1 MSGASGRI
9 TLRRWSPGG
18 AGGPE
23 EDVVAVEE
31 PLEIRVAGRGIAV
44 VMRTPGH
51 DRELAAGFLL
61 TEGVIRRADDLL
73 DLLPCREQAG
83 GAAGNVIEAV
93 LAPHVAV
100 DFARLTRHVFSSS
113 SCGVCGKAALD
124 GLFAVAPAVGPGP
137 DFDMEAL
144 AALPAQL
151 RAAQP
156 GFGATGGLH
165 GCALFDPV
173 GRLEAVRE
181 DVGRHNALDKV
192 LGQALRA
199 GRVPLVDRG
208 LLVSGRIS
216 FELVQ
221 KALMAGIPLVAG
233 IGAPTSLAVEGA
245 RRGGQTLVGF
255 LRSDRANVYAGAER
269 LGLPATP

>member
-1 MSGASGRI
+1 MSDPAGRI
-9 TLRRWSPGG
+9 ALRRWSP
-18 AGGPE
+18 AGPGPPE
-23 EDVVAVEE
+23 ADVVAVEE
-31 PLEIRVAGRGIAV
+31 PLEIRVGGRGIAV

-51 DRELAAGFLL
+51 DRDLAAGFLL
-61 TEGVIRRADDLL
+61 TEGVIRRAEDLL

-83 GAAGNVIEAV
+83 GAAGNVIDAV
-93 LAPHVAV
+93 LAPGVAV
-100 DFARLTRHVFSSS
+100 DFSRLTRHVFSSS

-124 GLFAVAPAVGPGP
+124 GLFAATSPVGPGP
-137 DFDMEAL
+137 SFSLEVL
-144 AALPAQL
+144 AELPVRL
-151 RAAQP
+151 RAEQP

-165 GCALFDPV
+165 GCALFDRA
-173 GRLEAVRE
+173 GRLEVVRE

-192 LGQALRA
+192 LGQALQA
-199 GRVPLVDRG
+199 GRVPLTDRG

-221 KALMAGIPLVAG
+221 KALMAGIPVVAG
-233 IGAPTSLAVEGA
+233 IGAPSSLAVDGA
-245 RRGGQTLVGF
+245 RRGGQALVGF